1 MRDDDQADVH
11 RGLAALVDAAHD
23 LAVPTDLE
31 SLLPVVARQARR
43 LLGLSLAFV
52 GVLDDKQAALT
63 IRAVDGLASGLA
75 PGFRIPRDDGL
86 AAAALAGPGP
96 QWTADAAD
104 AFSETGP
111 VCGAWDS
118 PGGPGETTP
127 GRPADTVGA
136 AAATMPGWTAGTAE
150 DRGDPLAG
158 LVRAEGLRAVIA
170 VRLGHGTG
178 RFGKRPFGVLYA
190 ADRRARPFTADE
202 CALLGSLAELAG
214 AAIEK
219 ARLFDR
225 TVARLSGLENT
236 TARTAADLG
245 RVRELGAVHRAL
257 VDLAVSGDPQEL
269 VDEAGRRLG
278 GAVRLYDADG
288 RALATTRG
296 PARTAW
302 PDEDEP
308 LCPDMPGPADR
319 EPVAIGPTTWRVP
332 VVAGDRPLGTLLV
345 RAGRVL
351 SGVERQVLP
360 LIAQAAA
367 VVLRHHAGSAAEE
380 HAREDLLDDL
390 LVTPPR
396 PRRRLDRAAR
406 RLGVDL
412 DRPHVVLVARPEDG
426 TAGTSRDPGQHRPGR
441 PGIWAASYARRT
453 GGLSGTPD
461 GHLVLVLPGT
471 DPGAAARTVTGEL
484 SSLLGTPVT
493 IGAAGPVCGAAALAA
508 GHREALRCLD
518 ALTALDL
525 TGRGA
530 SGRELGFLGVLMSG
544 RSGVD
549 TFVDAV
555 LGPVLDHDRR
565 RFTDLTRTLDAYFEA
580 GGSPTNAAE
589 RLHVHPNTVARRLE
603 RVKELLGPDWQRP
616 VKALD
621 VQLALRLF
629 RLRDTLS
636 GEPRGPRR

>member
-1 MRDDDQADVH
+1 MPRIAPVRDDAH

-52 GVLDDKQAALT
+52 GALDDKQAAVT
-63 IRAVDGLASGLA
+63 VRAVDGLASGLA

-96 QWTADAAD
+96 QWTADAAGTLRE
-104 AFSETGP
+104 AGP
-111 VCGAWDS
+111 AGGAQDS
-118 PGGPGETTP
+118 H
-127 GRPADTVGA
+127 
-136 AAATMPGWTAGTAE
+136 
-150 DRGDPLAG
+150 GDPLAG

-190 ADRRARPFTADE
+190 ADRRARLFTADE

-219 ARLFDR
+219 ARLLDR

-257 VDLAVSGDPQEL
+257 VDLAVSGDPQDL
-269 VDEAGRRLG
+269 VDEAGRRLHG
-278 GAVRLYDADG
+278 GVRLYDVDG
-288 RALATTRG
+288 LALATTG
-296 PARTAW
+296 GTAW

-308 LCPDMPGPADR
+308 LCPGVPGPADR
-319 EPVAIGPTTWRVP
+319 EPVALGPTTWRVP
-332 VVAGDRPLGTLLV
+332 VVAGERPLGTLLV
-345 RAGRVL
+345 RAVRVL

-390 LVTPPR
+390 LITPPR

-412 DRPHVVLVARPEDG
+412 DRPHVVLVARPEDRAPG
-426 TAGTSRDPGQHRPGR
+426 TARDPGQRHRPGR
-441 PGIWAASYARRT
+441 PGIWAASYARRI

-471 DPGAAARTVTGEL
+471 DPGAAARSVTGQL
-484 SSLLGTPVT
+484 SALLGTPVT
-493 IGAAGPVCGAAALAA
+493 IGAAGPVSGAAALAA

-544 RSGVD
+544 RQGVD
-549 TFVDAV
+549 TFVEAV